1 MKVYSLITERDGE
14 TTKAP
19 GCSTTK
25 LERTERL
32 YAADSILAVWEY
44 VHKAEVF
51 SDYGETIISLSE
63 VAPAI
68 HIIDSL
74 TWQETLAA
82 EPSEDLACLK
92 DLP

>member
-1 MKVYSLITERDGE
+1 MKIYSIITERDGE
-14 TTKAP
+14 TTKEP

-32 YAADSILAVWEY
+32 YAADSIQAVWEY
-44 VHKAEVF
+44 VRNAEVF

-68 HIIDSL
+68 HIIDNPAR
-74 TWQETLAA
+74 QERLAGG
-82 EPSEDLACLK
+82 SEIDLVYGRGA
-92 DLP
+92 